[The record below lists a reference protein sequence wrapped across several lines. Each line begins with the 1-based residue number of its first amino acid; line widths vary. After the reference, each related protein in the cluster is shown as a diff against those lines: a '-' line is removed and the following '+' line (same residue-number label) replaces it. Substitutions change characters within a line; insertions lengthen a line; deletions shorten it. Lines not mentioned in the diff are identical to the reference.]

1 MIDIEKVRSAA
12 EAFMADTQLFL
23 IDVTCNAANE
33 IEVVVD
39 SDTSVDIDDCVALND
54 AIEAQLDREVEDY
67 QLTVTSAGV
76 GYPLKV
82 YRQYRKL
89 VGSSVDVVLLDGTRI
104 RATLKDATEESIT
117 LSYTEKVAQE
127 GKKRKVEQE
136 VVKCYPLAEVKST
149 KEYLDFK

>member
-1 MIDIEKVRSAA
+1 
-12 EAFMADTQLFL
+12 MADTQLFL
-23 IDVTCNAANE
+23 IDITCNAANE

-136 VVKCYPLAEVKST
+136 VVKCYLLAEVKST